1 MKDLSQ
7 YTWFAYLQGVGRR
20 DSTMIAGFWVLA
32 LLWLPIVE
40 RTDFLI
46 SVVPWIDRL
55 GHPSPY
61 LHLLVE
67 SVVVLVILAPMGL
80 PSALL
85 CRELWRSGYRRMAWS
100 AGVAVLATV
109 VVIISTGME
118 IIYSLQ
124 RAVGRLALAPGLLTP
139 VLPVWTVVCPAII
152 GMLVWAATAALR
164 RRRKESA
171 VTDVRDAPR
180 SAGFWLL
187 ALLWLPVL
195 VIGAILVDMYPSL
208 GASPSEFELSV
219 FHPPLIVVP
228 MGEVQLWVRFVPM
241 FVIALFVFSPAG
253 LAVAL
258 PCRQL
263 WRLGYHRAAWIIGV
277 VAGLT
282 NATLLTL
289 AMELFLVISP
299 SFSGAIGQLVG
310 TLYYLAQTLP
320 ADIPV
325 YLAIF
330 NLPLLAGVLLLGRR
344 NRTRNGGSGI
354 DGGDIGRGNGTP
366 RLDSG
371 GG

>member
-1 MKDLSQ
+1 MS
-7 YTWFAYLQGVGRR
+7 
-20 DSTMIAGFWVLA
+20 AGFWAVA
-32 LLWLPIVE
+32 LLWLPVVE
-40 RTDFLI
+40 RTDVLI
-46 SVVPWIDRL
+46 SVVPWMDRL
-55 GHPSPY
+55 GHPDPY

-67 SVVVLVILAPMGL
+67 STVALVILAPMGL

-100 AGVAVLATV
+100 AGAAVLAAA
-109 VVIISTGME
+109 VVIIFSDTE

-124 RAVGRLALAPGLLTP
+124 GTIGRLALALGILTP

-152 GMLVWAATAALR
+152 GMLIWVATAALR

-171 VTDVRDAPR
+171 VTHGRGAPW
-180 SAGFWLL
+180 SVGLWLL

-195 VIGAILVDMYPSL
+195 VIGTILADIFPSL

-219 FHPPLIVVP
+219 FHPPLTVVP

-263 WRLGYHRAAWIIGV
+263 WRLGYRRTAWIIGV
-277 VAGLT
+277 VAALT
-282 NATLLTL
+282 NAALLAL
-289 AMELFLVISP
+289 AMELFLLVSAP
-299 SFSGAIGQLVG
+299 SFSGTIGQIVG

-330 NLPLLAGVLLLGRR
+330 NLPLLTVVLLLRR
-344 NRTRNGGSGI
+344 CNRTRNGRSSI
-354 DGGDIGRGNGTP
+354 DEGHNGRGNGTLKP
-366 RLDSG
+366 DSESDSG
-371 GG
+371 